1 MYRIDTTRETPPDW
15 LTVEEYEA
23 LSTDPEAEQVGE
35 AVCGEL
41 NMRGTTKRK
50 QRGELSGTCGRPLDA
65 P

>member
-35 AVCGEL
+35 EPEGGRVCGNNTSRDDHSRMQTAL
-41 NMRGTTKRK
+41 LACK
-50 QRGELSGTCGRPLDA
+50 
-65 P
+65 